1 MKTLAEL
8 IDIYNKNY
16 ARHEEWKLS
25 DFKNRTKSMEELI
38 KDAVWGYLPNLKEIR
53 ISVKFQ
59 KQF

>member
-1 MKTLAEL
+1 MKTLVEL

-38 KDAVWGYLPNLKEIR
+38 KDAVWGI
-53 ISVKFQ
+53 FQ
-59 KQF
+59 I